1 MTPIEV
7 LVAQCLGIK
16 DLIFE
21 FASDQFSFTP
31 IGCSSQQVTGV

>member
-1 MTPIEV
+1 MTHLEA
-7 LVAQCLGIK
+7 LVAQYIGIK

-21 FASDQFSFTP
+21 FASDQFSFTT